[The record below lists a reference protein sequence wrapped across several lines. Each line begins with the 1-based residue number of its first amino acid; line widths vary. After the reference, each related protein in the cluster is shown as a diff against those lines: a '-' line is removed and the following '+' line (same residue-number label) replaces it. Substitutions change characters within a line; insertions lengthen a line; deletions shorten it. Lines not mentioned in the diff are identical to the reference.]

1 MQGGGGGLWEA
12 KGSQKGPIPDFFCP
26 YNYSP
31 PFSENANQVGAFFVV
46 FGDFDPIFA
55 LPRPEDEC
63 CRMQKLKKRGLSQFL
78 PTGQIFY
85 CAQCVH
91 EDDLFISP

>member
-1 MQGGGGGLWEA
+1 MQGGGEA
-12 KGSQKGPIPDFFCP
+12 YGRRRKARKALFPIFLPLQLFAPFFGKRKP
-26 YNYSP
+26 SRR
-31 PFSENANQVGAFFVV
+31 FFVV
-46 FGDFDPIFA
+46 FEDFDPIFA
-55 LPRPEDEC
+55 SPRPEDEC

-91 EDDLFISP
+91 EDDLFVSP